1 MAIFGGLAQRLHKD
15 GRNVNQT
22 WRSQNLIN
30 SDQSQEIKPKF
41 NQTFV
46 DYPQEPKVYPG
57 ERIPTILD
65 DLEEMPPKEPT
76 TLGSSDLRDL
86 LAKSWPRLLQKLSL
100 DDGMKCF
107 LEWKDQYE
115 DCSHYGINNQVVAQ
129 FIGLEARYHVLHLL
143 DRQLLNVLMD
153 RIEEEN
159 FRDMDHETFVQEL
172 LDIFGEASQ
181 DDEEFDEEEEN
192 DAVREDLNEEFD
204 ERGEKRRWGSLCSR
218 SLC

>member
-1 MAIFGGLAQRLHKD
+1 MAIFCGLAQRLHKD

-76 TLGSSDLRDL
+76 ILADADKRYFFAMLTNGISL
-86 LAKSWPRLLQKLSL
+86 LNRGL
-100 DDGMKCF
+100 
-107 LEWKDQYE
+107 
-115 DCSHYGINNQVVAQ
+115 DCSRNCPWMMA
-129 FIGLEARYHVLHLL
+129 
-143 DRQLLNVLMD
+143 
-153 RIEEEN
+153 
-159 FRDMDHETFVQEL
+159 
-172 LDIFGEASQ
+172 
-181 DDEEFDEEEEN
+181 
-192 DAVREDLNEEFD
+192 
-204 ERGEKRRWGSLCSR
+204 
-218 SLC
+218 